1 MPNYGLDVGTMNLV
15 SAKLNDNKID
25 IKLLRNVFIEV
36 DKDAV
41 QTMDLSKISYVEIDD
56 SVFILSEDAYNF
68 ANIFGQVAKRPMAK
82 GMISTSEIDSVDILG
97 IMIKQLIG
105 KSNNENEK
113 VCYSIPAN
121 PIDGEMNV
129 IYHKNVFSRIIESL
143 GYEVEPVNEAT
154 AIIYAECQSTNFSGI
169 GISFG
174 AGMTNIAIVYKS
186 IPASTFSIARGGDWI
201 DINTANSLG
210 AIPNR
215 VTLIK
220 ETRFNLNDFM
230 TGTKKDRRIK
240 EGLFSYYNSLINY
253 TVKNITKQLD
263 NLSMELPE
271 SLPVVISGG
280 TSLVDGFI
288 PLVEKTLKNYEFP
301 FEISEVRHAKNPL
314 TTVAEGCLI
323 KALKK

>member
-15 SAKLNDNKID
+15 SAKLNDNKVD

-41 QTMDLSKISYVEIDD
+41 QTMDLSNISYVEIDD

-68 ANIFGQVAKRPMAK
+68 ANIFGQTAKRPMAK

-97 IMIKQLIG
+97 VMIKQLVG
-105 KSNNENEK
+105 KSSDGGK
-113 VCYSIPAN
+113 ICYSIPAN

-129 IYHKNVFSRIIESL
+129 IYHEKVFTRLIESL
-143 GYEVEPVNEAT
+143 GYESEPVNEAT
-154 AIIYAECQSTNFSGI
+154 AIVYAECQSTNFSGI

-174 AGMTNIAIVYKS
+174 AGMTNSAVVYKS
-186 IPASTFSIARGGDWI
+186 IPASAFSIARGGDWI

-220 ETRFNLNDFM
+220 ETRFSLNDFM
-230 TGTKKDRRIK
+230 SGTKKDRRIK
-240 EGLFSYYNSLINY
+240 EGLASYYHSLINY
-253 TVKNITKQLD
+253 TLKNITSRLD
-263 NLSMELPE
+263 NLSIELPE
-271 SLPVVISGG
+271 SLPVIISGG
-280 TSLVDGFI
+280 TSLVEGFI
-288 PLVEKTLKNYEFP
+288 PAIEQALKNYDFP

-323 KALKK
+323 KALKT